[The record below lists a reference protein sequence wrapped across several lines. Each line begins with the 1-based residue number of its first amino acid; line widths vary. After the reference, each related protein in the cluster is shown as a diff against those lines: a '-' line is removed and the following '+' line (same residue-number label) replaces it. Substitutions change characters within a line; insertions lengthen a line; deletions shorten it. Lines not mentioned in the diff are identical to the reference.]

1 MKIFSVFVLLGSSAL
16 VLTLAPA
23 LRADETLA
31 ATQSAKV
38 EVLEKSTLS
47 WNDSTLPNYAQG
59 QPELSVV
66 RVTIPEGGALPMHE
80 HPFATAGVLLQ
91 GELEVHTPE
100 GKSRRIMA
108 GEGLIE
114 LVNQPHYG
122 ANVGQGPAVILVV
135 YAGIEGQPVTVLVD
149 GSAAGEPL

>member
-1 MKIFSVFVLLGSSAL
+1 MKMFSMFVLLSSSAL
-16 VLTLAPA
+16 ALVLSPA
-23 LRADETLA
+23 VRADDTLA
-31 ATQSAKV
+31 ASQSAKV

-47 WNDSTLPNYAQG
+47 WNGSTLPSYASG
-59 QPELSVV
+59 QPQLSVV

-108 GEGLIE
+108 GEGVIE

-149 GSAAGEPL
+149 GTAADEPL